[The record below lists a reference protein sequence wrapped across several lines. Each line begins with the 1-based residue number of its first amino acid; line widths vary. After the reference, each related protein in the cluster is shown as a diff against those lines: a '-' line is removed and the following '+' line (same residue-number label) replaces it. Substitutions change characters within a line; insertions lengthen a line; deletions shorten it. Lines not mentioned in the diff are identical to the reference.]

1 MSHDDSVPD
10 VLPFVQPPFHTNG
23 HSSKQH
29 IPVITVPRLAPQTFV
44 HPDDGHWLK
53 LPDGMI
59 QMALTEPVAV
69 VRVVLLVLQRQN
81 DDAVT
86 GVGKELG
93 VVRCYLLECLGG
105 VVMKV
110 RSSVPASSE
119 HRNLESIHVF
129 QPWIIYGSRDQ
140 RTPRIGAGNPLFL
153 RRARIEDELADR
165 VVRRIEFGHAN
176 AQEPLTR
183 WNWRRRRNEGRRKFV
198 GLVH

>member
-1 MSHDDSVPD
+1 MTKAFTA
-10 VLPFVQPPFHTNG
+10 LT
-23 HSSKQH
+23 
-29 IPVITVPRLAPQTFV
+29 L
-44 HPDDGHWLK
+44 LK
-53 LPDGMI
+53 LREDGVEEMGDG
-59 QMALTEPVAV
+59 AREPKPKNISPSVEQFHV
-69 VRVVLLVLQRQN
+69 GHNVLLVLQRQH

-129 QPWIIYGSRDQ
+129 QPWIIDDSRDQ

-153 RRARIEDELADR
+153 RRARIEDELANR
-165 VVRRIEFGHAN
+165 VVRRIEFGHSN
-176 AQEPLTR
+176 AQEPLTG